1 MNGLVLNVPA
11 ARLQQAVFE
20 KGSIEYCNSS
30 AGSAYVAAN
39 DCECGRS

>member
-11 ARLQQAVFE
+11 ARLQQAVL
-20 KGSIEYCNSS
+20 KRTIEYCNSA

-39 DCECGRS
+39 DC